1 MKTSGCHCES
11 RFRRGRLA
19 AILVLIIVGAALALP
34 DDKYKIQEK
43 EEIRQTLK
51 FQDPAKPK
59 TLQIDNLFGAIDV
72 QAYDGGEVEL
82 VALKTIKAKDQD
94 KIKKAKADVKLDIT
108 AEGGGID
115 IYVDGPFRCQCEGG
129 RGYNWR
135 DFGYEVYFD
144 FVLKVPRK
152 TALTLKTVNGGDVTV
167 KGVEGDFEVSN
178 VNGKVTMESVA
189 GSGKAYTV
197 NGPVKVSFARNPA
210 AKCSFR
216 TVNGDVTLFF
226 RDGLAADFK
235 MKTFNGEAYSDFE
248 VKALPAPPPVRD
260 TVKGHFVY
268 KRDKFSQV
276 RVGQGG
282 PEITCDTLNGDILIK
297 KGI

>member
-1 MKTSGCHCES
+1 MKTSS
-11 RFRRGRLA
+11 RYREPRVRPGRLA
-19 AILVLIIVGAALALP
+19 AILVLTIAGAALALP
-34 DDKYKIQEK
+34 DDKYKVQEK

-51 FQDPAKPK
+51 FQDPSKPK
-59 TLQIDNLFGAIDV
+59 TLQLDNLFGAIEV
-72 QAYDGGEVEL
+72 QAYDGSEVEL
-82 VALKTIKAKDQD
+82 VAHKTIKAKDQD

-129 RGYNWR
+129 RGYKWR
-135 DFGYEVYFD
+135 DFGYQVQFD
-144 FVLKVPRK
+144 FILKVPRK
-152 TALTLKTVNGGDVTV
+152 TALTLKTVNGGDVMV

-189 GSGKAYTV
+189 GSGQAHTV
-197 NGPVKVSFARNPA
+197 NGPVKVSFIKNPA
-210 AKCSFR
+210 AGCSFR
-216 TVNGDVTLFF
+216 TVNGDVTLTF

-248 VKALPAPPPVRD
+248 VKTLPAPAPVRE
-260 TVKGHFVY
+260 TVKGHYVY